1 MATHHIATMLPPAW
15 GHTVS
20 YSHSRSSA
28 AQQGSQSCHDII
40 QHRIMDGER
49 AIDVVPFGPTVL
61 NIALAQLSEGWLSLI
76 PQLDQ
81 GSEGWPN
88 PHAIHIMGPD
98 CKTLLW
104 FCCAAV
110 SMIAHFNEYDHDA
123 TTQKIYADETRRG
136 GRTMDEI
143 LQQVGAAWNGD
154 DKLTGIIVKHP
165 GAPDMYDHERVAYA
179 SGPADIFGVLL
190 GSAQR
195 LAKLV
200 DGYIIPSGTYF
211 EPVGVPYCREYYKK
225 RGQELFTVGLQTH
238 ELAYADGARIAP
250 SNERVRAFLEDA
262 ASKYGPQSVLYI
274 SFGYVSIDAVHVL
287 CGRFFFPIATP
298 QLIEALVNT
307 LLALEKPFPFIF
319 ALGGKM
325 ASLPKDLTERV
336 NASGRGLVCDFWVE
350 QQAILQHRALGWFFT
365 HGGFNSV
372 TESLTRGIPLIVWPS
387 GAEQPVNAAFLS
399 TGQNPVAIELFQ
411 IRTGPQLA
419 PSLRGGPTITGTVED
434 ATKEFREVFD
444 TARGKRGEALKA
456 NALRMARAI
465 REARTGEC
473 ADEIIRLARFLGQH
487 WV

>member
-1 MATHHIATMLPPAW
+1 MATMTI
-15 GHTVS
+15 
-20 YSHSRSSA
+20 
-28 AQQGSQSCHDII
+28 SCA
-40 QHRIMDGER
+40 DGER

-81 GSEGWPN
+81 GSEGWPK
-88 PHAIHIMGPD
+88 PHAIHFDFACGGPVIEATKQIMGPD

-110 SMIAHFNEYDHDA
+110 SMIAHFNEYDHGA
-123 TTQKIYADETRRG
+123 TTQEIYADETRRG

-250 SNERVRAFLEDA
+250 NNERVRAF
-262 ASKYGPQSVLYI
+262 
-274 SFGYVSIDAVHVL
+274 FGRRGEKIWAPVCSLHL
-287 CGRFFFPIATP
+287 FR
-298 QLIEALVNT
+298 LIEALVNT

-365 HGGFNSV
+365 HGGFNRSLA
-372 TESLTRGIPLIVWPS
+372 ESPLIVWPS

-444 TARGKRGEALKA
+444 AARGKRGEALKA

-473 ADEIIRLARFLGQH
+473 ADEIIRLARF
-487 WV
+487 

>member
-1 MATHHIATMLPPAW
+1 
-15 GHTVS
+15 
-20 YSHSRSSA
+20 
-28 AQQGSQSCHDII
+28 
-40 QHRIMDGER
+40 
-49 AIDVVPFGPTVL
+49 
-61 NIALAQLSEGWLSLI
+61 
-76 PQLDQ
+76 
-81 GSEGWPN
+81 
-88 PHAIHIMGPD
+88 
-98 CKTLLW
+98 
-104 FCCAAV
+104 
-110 SMIAHFNEYDHDA
+110 
-123 TTQKIYADETRRG
+123 
-136 GRTMDEI
+136 MDEI

-225 RGQELFTVGLQTH
+225 RGELFTVGLQTH

-250 SNERVRAFLEDA
+250 NNERVRAFLEDA
-262 ASKYGPQSVLYI
+262 ARKYGPQSVLYI
-274 SFGYVSIDAVHVL
+274 SFGSL
-287 CGRFFFPIATP
+287 FFPIATP
-298 QLIEALVNT
+298 QLIEAL
-307 LLALEKPFPFIF
+307 
-319 ALGGKM
+319 M

-419 PSLRGGPTITGTVED
+419 PSLRAVLQLPE
-434 ATKEFREVFD
+434 
-444 TARGKRGEALKA
+444 
-456 NALRMARAI
+456 
-465 REARTGEC
+465 
-473 ADEIIRLARFLGQH
+473 Q
-487 WV
+487 